1 MNINQIMKSFLGDA
15 SAGEARTME
24 LKAGQVVRGQVM
36 QVMDNNEAIVQI
48 NGVQVRA
55 KLELPLQQGQTA
67 MLQVQ
72 PQSLTDGGNSMIVLK
87 QVETGTAA
95 LPDSMVKDLVKLLG
109 LPDQKWATELVKEL
123 RRDGFPMNRETAQ
136 LFQQALSAMPKGEN
150 AEQWM
155 QAAAAA
161 IKRGLPATAGTISA
175 MQQVMFGRSAHELLD
190 ALQQQ
195 LARALGEGGAAA
207 GSKSQL
213 PQLAAKLQALLGEGG
228 ALMRAAA
235 EGSAQ
240 APTGGS
246 ANAPALSGGNT
257 GAGLNAAGSTAAGAV
272 AATNAANTGSGAA
285 NAANAASTAN
295 GANLANAASI
305 ANAGNTANA
314 ASSANAS
321 VPGRGNAAAVP
332 VNGGGGAA
340 ALTSGTLSS
349 QTASQTAGTAVPAA
363 AQQQTA
369 EAGTGAAVTQASSPA
384 TGSSS
389 GNWLGQMMKWMG
401 VDHENQLLKQFTP
414 AGGSG
419 AAQQSTDAGS
429 VQGAAQKT
437 AEHPSTQ
444 ADAATARA
452 AVQNGAEGNDKL
464 QQPNNAAPSQELRLA
479 GERGSLTASSLASQ
493 QAVQEAAAAPKAL
506 AHESL
511 KSVLMA
517 IAASDDAPAALKET
531 AQQLVQQVTGQQLL
545 LTPERNGSM
554 FSHLTMF
561 IPLNGPDGDQTAS
574 VQIQTRRGRK
584 GELDANNCRLLFHLS
599 MKTLGDTIVD
609 VNVVDKIVSLNL
621 WNDHPA
627 ISGLVE
633 TARTEV
639 SESLSKAGYQLSSLR
654 TTPTFK
660 GDLSADSGSDKLR
673 NAEPAPISA
682 AAYKGVD
689 FRI

>member
-72 PQSLTDGGNSMIVLK
+72 PQSLTDGGSSMIVLK
-87 QVETGTAA
+87 QVEPGTAA
-95 LPDSMVKDLVKLLG
+95 LPDNMVKDLVKLLG

-136 LFQQALSAMPKGEN
+136 LFQQALSAMPKGVN

-155 QAAAAA
+155 QAAATA
-161 IKRGLPATAGTISA
+161 IKRGLPPTAGTISA
-175 MQQVMFGRSAHELLD
+175 MQQVMFGRSAHDLLN

-195 LARALGEGGAAA
+195 LASALGEGGA

-213 PQLAAKLQALLGEGG
+213 QQLGTRLQALLGEGG
-228 ALMRAAA
+228 ALMRAFA
-235 EGSAQ
+235 EGGAQ
-240 APTGGS
+240 AHAGGS
-246 ANAPALSGGNT
+246 ANAPAPGGGN
-257 GAGLNAAGSTAAGAV
+257 AGSGVNAAGGTAAGAA
-272 AATNAANTGSGAA
+272 AATNAAGGANPGSGAA
-285 NAANAASTAN
+285 NAANTANAANGANPANAASTAS
-295 GANLANAASI
+295 APAA
-305 ANAGNTANA
+305 GH
-314 ASSANAS
+314 
-321 VPGRGNAAAVP
+321 GNAAAVHN
-332 VNGGGGAA
+332 NGGGGAA
-340 ALTSGTLSS
+340 ASSNGTLSS
-349 QTASQTAGTAVPAA
+349 PASGNSAATVIAAA
-363 AQQQTA
+363 AQQQAA
-369 EAGTGAAVTQASSPA
+369 EAGTGAAGTQAGFPA
-384 TGSSS
+384 TAASSSS

-401 VDHENQLLKQFTP
+401 VDHENQLLKQFPP
-414 AGGSG
+414 AGSSP
-419 AAQQSTDAGS
+419 AAQPPVNSDGGGH
-429 VQGAAQKT
+429 GAAQKT
-437 AEHPSTQ
+437 AERPGSQAQ
-444 ADAATARA
+444 ADAASARA
-452 AVQNGAEGNDKL
+452 AVQAGTEGNDKL
-464 QQPNNAAPSQELRLA
+464 QQPSAALAQEPRLT
-479 GERGSLTASSLASQ
+479 GERGSLTAASLAPQ
-493 QAVQEAAAAPKAL
+493 PAVQDAAAAPKAL

-561 IPLNGPDGDQTAS
+561 IPLHGPEGDQTAS

-633 TARTEV
+633 SARTEV

-654 TTPTFK
+654 TTPTYK
-660 GDLSADSGSDKLR
+660 GDPTAETGSDKPK
-673 NAEPAPISA
+673 NTEPAPISA
-682 AAYKGVD
+682 SAYKGVD

>member
-1 MNINQIMKSFLGDA
+1 MNINQMMKSFLGDA

-72 PQSLTDGGNSMIVLK
+72 SQSLTDGGNSMIVLK

-95 LPDSMVKDLVKLLG
+95 LPDNMVKDLVKLLG

-123 RRDGFPMNRETAQ
+123 RREGFPMNRETAQ
-136 LFQQALSAMPKGEN
+136 LFQQALSAMPKGVN

-161 IKRGLPATAGTISA
+161 IKRGLPVTAGTISA

-190 ALQQQ
+190 ALHQQ
-195 LARALGEGGAAA
+195 LANALGEGGAA

-213 PQLAAKLQALLGEGG
+213 PQLAARLQALLSEGG

-235 EGSAQ
+235 ETSVQPPA
-240 APTGGS
+240 GGS
-246 ANAPALSGGNT
+246 ANAPASGGGNA
-257 GAGLNAAGSTAAGAV
+257 GAGAAPAVNTAAGA
-272 AATNAANTGSGAA
+272 ANALVS
-285 NAANAASTAN
+285 NAANAS
-295 GANLANAASI
+295 AAS
-305 ANAGNTANA
+305 ASNTANVTGAATTAVGQSTGGAAVAPASPSSQPSPTAGNLAAGANTAAVQQQAAGSEAAA
-314 ASSANAS
+314 ASSPTSTPSPSA
-321 VPGRGNAAAVP
+321 
-332 VNGGGGAA
+332 GGA
-340 ALTSGTLSS
+340 
-349 QTASQTAGTAVPAA
+349 
-363 AQQQTA
+363 
-369 EAGTGAAVTQASSPA
+369 TG
-384 TGSSS
+384 SS

-401 VDHENQLLKQFTP
+401 VDYENQLLKQFPPT
-414 AGGSG
+414 GGSPTG
-419 AAQQSTDAGS
+419 QQPADTEVSG
-429 VQGAAQKT
+429 QGAAQKT
-437 AEHPSTQ
+437 VANTDLPAGSAARTTVQ
-444 ADAATARA
+444 A
-452 AVQNGAEGNDKL
+452 GAEGNEKL
-464 QQPNNAAPSQELRLA
+464 LQPTAASLQEPRIT
-479 GERGSLTASSLASQ
+479 GVSTMASSLA
-493 QAVQEAAAAPKAL
+493 AEPGMQEAAAAPKAL
-506 AHESL
+506 THESL
-511 KSVLMA
+511 KSVLLA

-561 IPLNGPDGDQTAS
+561 IPLNGPNGDQTAS

-627 ISGLVE
+627 ISALVE
-633 TARTEV
+633 SARTEV

-660 GDLSADSGSDKLR
+660 GDLSADSGGSDKLR
-673 NAEPAPISA
+673 TAEPAPISA
-682 AAYKGVD
+682 TAYKGVD
-689 FRI
+689 FRV